1 MTNQTLLLA
10 LLIGSALAVVLG
22 LIGRRFKRPSIAAAV
37 AFALPAVLALPV
49 MLGYWQDIQR
59 LIAPRESVEWI
70 PLGLLALAIP
80 TSMSQVDAKRQN
92 LWIGFGIVLAVLL
105 ACRLMYG
112 SIYLRELS
120 VSKTSL
126 AIIGWGLAVGACWA
140 AQLVPEDSQR
150 KLDVALQL
158 VGLAAVSANL
168 GMSGSFIYGAVGV
181 LFLALAI
188 SAWLAARAAVP
199 LVLASGLLLLGLG
212 PTFAETQWVVVML
225 LGVMMLGYAVL
236 PRLISNRVRLSVA
249 LAATLCLTIG
259 TSLTIVK
266 LRQDI
271 SGSSKEATGYEAYR

>member
-37 AFALPAVLALPV
+37 AFSLPAVMALPV
-49 MLGYWQDIQR
+49 MLGYWQDVQR
-59 LIAPRESVEWI
+59 LIAPREAIEWI
-70 PLGLLALAIP
+70 PLGLLILVIP
-80 TSMSQVDAKRQN
+80 TSMSQVDAKRQI
-92 LWIGFGIVLAVLL
+92 LWIGLGIGIAVLL

-126 AIIGWGLAVGACWA
+126 TIVGWGLVVGACWA
-140 AQLVPEDSQR
+140 AQLVPEESQR
-150 KLDVALQL
+150 KVDVALQL

-168 GMSGSFIYGAVGV
+168 GMSGSFTYGAVGI

-188 SAWLAARAAVP
+188 SAWLTSRAAVL
-199 LVLASGLLLLGLG
+199 LVPASGILLLGLG
-212 PTFAETQWVVVML
+212 PTFAETQWLVVIL
-225 LGVMMLGYAVL
+225 LGLMIMGYAVL
-236 PRLISNRVRLSVA
+236 PRMSSKRVRLSVA